1 MAKKGGKIAGDARIK
16 LESQIGRSVISRE
29 KASDYLPPA
38 DRIQELPEETED
50 YEQEDE

>member
-1 MAKKGGKIAGDARIK
+1 
-16 LESQIGRSVISRE
+16 VISSE

-50 YEQEDE
+50 